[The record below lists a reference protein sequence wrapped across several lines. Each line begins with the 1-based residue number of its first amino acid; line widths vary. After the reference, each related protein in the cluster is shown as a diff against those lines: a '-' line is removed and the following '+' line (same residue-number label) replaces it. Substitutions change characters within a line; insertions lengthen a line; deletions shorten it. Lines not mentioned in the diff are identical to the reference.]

1 MEIHVRKVDNGYV
14 VDINKDHG
22 RYAEDEVTKIAREF
36 KEVTAMMREAFELDK
51 SD

>member
-1 MEIHVRKVDNGYV
+1 MEIHVRKVANGYV
-14 VDINKDHG
+14 VDINQDYG
-22 RYAEDEVTKIAREF
+22 RCSEESVTKIAREF